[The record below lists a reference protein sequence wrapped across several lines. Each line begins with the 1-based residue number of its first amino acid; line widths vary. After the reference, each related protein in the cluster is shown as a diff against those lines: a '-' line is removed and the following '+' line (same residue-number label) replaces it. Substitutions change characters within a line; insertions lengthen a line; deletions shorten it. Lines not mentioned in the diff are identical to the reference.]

1 MKITDL
7 QLVYA
12 KHYLFVKIYT
22 DAGIVG
28 LGEAG
33 NWGFLNATA
42 AAIEKFKPYLVGK
55 DPFRIEDICQNLY
68 RAQYF
73 RGSVIMSAISA
84 VDIALWDIKGKAFG
98 VPVYELLGGR
108 VRDKVRVYASVMTK
122 EDDPHALAEGYRAL
136 QKQGFTAAKI
146 FVNGPIRSAN
156 GGMDEFFSGRIEDE
170 LEKVRLCREAV
181 GPHFDFVLEV
191 HRGMTLPEAV
201 SFGRAVEP
209 YRPMVLEDPVPPD
222 NIDTMAEV
230 ASKVGVPIASGER
243 FINLREFEMLMSRH
257 AVQYVRPDVCAVG
270 GITTTKK
277 ICALAEAHDVL
288 VIPHNPAGRVWER
301 RELEQMM
308 ELFAR
313 YDVTVISDEIWSDLI
328 LPGYTHIPT
337 QSVSEDARRRTVA
350 LYAPSKT
357 FNLAGLIGSYH
368 IIYDPALRDRVRRA
382 GQQTHYNSQNVL
394 SMHALTAAYSA
405 EGARWLE
412 ELLAVLDRNV
422 EYAVRFIQQHF
433 DGVTVARPQGTY
445 MLFPDCSAWCAAHG
459 QTIDQLLAA
468 GHRVG
473 VIWQNGRSFHGEG
486 CIRMNLALPY
496 SRVQEAF
503 DRLDRHV
510 FHGSGPQ
517 STGR

>member
-42 AAIEKFKPYLVGK
+42 AAIEKFKPYLIGK

-170 LEKVRLCREAV
+170 LEKVRICPGGRGSPLRLCAG
-181 GPHFDFVLEV
+181 GPPGHDPA
-191 HRGMTLPEAV
+191 RGGELRPCGGALPSHGAGGPR
-201 SFGRAVEP
+201 S
-209 YRPMVLEDPVPPD
+209 PD

-288 VIPHNPAGRVWER
+288 VIPHNPLGPVSTAACLQICACIPNLGIQELPGFCLNGAEDAMVKQPLRFENGCDDPARRPRHRRGAGRQR
-301 RELEQMM
+301 
-308 ELFAR
+308 
-313 YDVTVISDEIWSDLI
+313 
-328 LPGYTHIPT
+328 H
-337 QSVSEDARRRTVA
+337 RTV
-350 LYAPSKT
+350 S
-357 FNLAGLIGSYH
+357 S
-368 IIYDPALRDRVRRA
+368 
-382 GQQTHYNSQNVL
+382 
-394 SMHALTAAYSA
+394 
-405 EGARWLE
+405 
-412 ELLAVLDRNV
+412 
-422 EYAVRFIQQHF
+422 
-433 DGVTVARPQGTY
+433 QGT
-445 MLFPDCSAWCAAHG
+445 
-459 QTIDQLLAA
+459 QQQ
-468 GHRVG
+468 R
-473 VIWQNGRSFHGEG
+473 
-486 CIRMNLALPY
+486 
-496 SRVQEAF
+496 
-503 DRLDRHV
+503 
-510 FHGSGPQ
+510 GPPCL
-517 STGR
+517 